1 MLWKTLSA
9 TSFCVFA
16 LIQMAVAATGREAC
30 GPPQDLWREITNKYG
45 QTKIVSLSDL
55 DQDDRGFFQ
64 KDHDN
69 DCPGLV
75 QVDFYGDGRPTF
87 ALVLITQKGPKQQ
100 AKLVVAHQV
109 GKGWDITVLDT
120 VEGNVPVV
128 WSEGPGE
135 RHDVYGKK
143 TIRATKPVIV
153 FSRYESWAILYAW
166 TGEIVTKIWIKD

>member
-1 MLWKTLSA
+1 MGWKALSA
-9 TSFCVFA
+9 TSFCLFA
-16 LIQMAVAATGREAC
+16 VIQMAVAATGSEAC
-30 GPPQDLWREITNKYG
+30 DPPRDLWREIMNKYG

-75 QVDFYGDGRPTF
+75 RVDFYGDGKPTF
-87 ALVLITQKGPKQQ
+87 ALVLITQKRLKKD
-100 AKLVVAHQV
+100 ARLVMAHQV
-109 GKGWDITVLDT
+109 GKGWHTVVLDS

-135 RHDVYGKK
+135 HRDLYGKK
-143 TIRATKPVIV
+143 TIRATKPVVI
-153 FSRYESWAILYAW
+153 FSRYESWVILYAW
-166 TGEIVTKIWIKD
+166 VGKKVTKIWIKD